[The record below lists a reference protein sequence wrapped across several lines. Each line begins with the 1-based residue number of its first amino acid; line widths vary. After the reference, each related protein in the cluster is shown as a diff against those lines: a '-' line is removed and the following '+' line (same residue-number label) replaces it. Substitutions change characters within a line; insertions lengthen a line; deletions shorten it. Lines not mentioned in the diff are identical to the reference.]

1 MTLASCMRE
10 IPKLDNTPN
19 ERILMNYHR
28 SEEKRDAPEKR
39 AVDIESY
46 PCMYS

>member
-1 MTLASCMRE
+1 MTLASCMRD
-10 IPKLDNTPN
+10 IPVPENAPH
-19 ERILMNYHR
+19 ERILINYRR